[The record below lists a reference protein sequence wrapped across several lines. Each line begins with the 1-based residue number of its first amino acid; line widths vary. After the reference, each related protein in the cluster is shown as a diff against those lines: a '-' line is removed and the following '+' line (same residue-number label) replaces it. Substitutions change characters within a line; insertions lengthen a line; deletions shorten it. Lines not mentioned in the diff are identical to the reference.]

1 MRGIVQFDRKS
12 AERLVDFS
20 AHLRP
25 TDPLKLRLYSPVEL
39 RVIDLLGDL
48 HGGAGQFFEDF
59 GVEEILADQ
68 GSNIQ
73 GGHKK
78 RE

>member
-1 MRGIVQFDRKS
+1 M
-12 AERLVDFS
+12 DFS

-39 RVIDLLGDL
+39 RVIDLLGDP
-48 HGGAGQFFEDF
+48 HAGAGQFFDDL
-59 GVEEILADQ
+59 GEEEVLADQ
-68 GSNIQ
+68 GSNYL